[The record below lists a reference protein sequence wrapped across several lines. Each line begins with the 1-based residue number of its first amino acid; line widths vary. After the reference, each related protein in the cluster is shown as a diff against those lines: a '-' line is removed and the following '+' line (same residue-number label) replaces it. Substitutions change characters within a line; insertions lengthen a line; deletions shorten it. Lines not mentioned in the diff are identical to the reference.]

1 MSDTGWQWMHVDVQI
16 VLVRSAGHAESRGD
30 PQPEGKMFSLISLL
44 VAINK
49 RLVICAIHMHVVSIQ
64 LSFTLAPLLHSTNV
78 LTNSEIT

>member
-1 MSDTGWQWMHVDVQI
+1 MDVQI

-49 RLVICAIHMHVVSIQ
+49 
-64 LSFTLAPLLHSTNV
+64 NW
-78 LTNSEIT
+78 